1 MEKTMK
7 RLILASAFAIAA
19 SCGAYAQTTAP
30 KAPPA
35 MPAAGQKLSQAEC
48 DTLWKQANP
57 SNAATITEAQAQ
69 RFVSDVKAAN
79 PDNDGTLDRAEFSA
93 ACGKGL
99 VRSSSAGA
107 GSSSGSGSGES
118 GAAAPGSK
126 Y

>member
-1 MEKTMK
+1 MK

-30 KAPPA
+30 KAPSA

-48 DTLWKQANP
+48 DILWKQANP

-69 RFVSDVKAAN
+69 QFVSDVKAAN
-79 PDNDGTLDRAEFSA
+79 PDKDGTLDRAEFSA
-93 ACGKGL
+93 ACSKGL
-99 VRSSSAGA
+99 VKSSSAGA
-107 GSSSGSGSGES
+107 GSSSSSGSGSGES